1 MVEEFGR
8 VEERVDG
15 SLFKV
20 ERRLD
25 AVEDRVE
32 NNQLKLQGVDRDSA
46 KFKSVSDTQ
55 VLVEGLL

>member
-1 MVEEFGR
+1 M
-8 VEERVDG
+8 EERVDG

-32 NNQLKLQGVDRDSA
+32 NNQLKLLGVDRDSA